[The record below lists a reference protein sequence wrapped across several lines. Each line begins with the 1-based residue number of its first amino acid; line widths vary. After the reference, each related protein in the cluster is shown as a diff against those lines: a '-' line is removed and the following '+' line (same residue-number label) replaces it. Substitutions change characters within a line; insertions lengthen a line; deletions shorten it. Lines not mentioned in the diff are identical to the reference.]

1 MKKFFNTLF
10 FKTFLVILMTFI
22 IGYLFISI
30 LAWDWTI
37 FFSKDVIVIG
47 YRMVLMAL
55 AMAFGFGTYLDE
67 GR

>member
-1 MKKFFNTLF
+1 MKKFFSTLF
-10 FKTFLVILMTFI
+10 FKTFLVVLMTLI

-37 FFSKDVIVIG
+37 FFSKDGIVIG
-47 YRMVLMAL
+47 YRMVLVGL
-55 AMAFGFGTYLDE
+55 AMAFGLGTYLDE

>member
-1 MKKFFNTLF
+1 MKKFFSTLF

-22 IGYLFISI
+22 VGYLFISI

>member
-10 FKTFLVILMTFI
+10 FKTFLVVLMTFV

-37 FFSKDVIVIG
+37 FFSKDVIIIG
-47 YRMVLMAL
+47 YRMVLIGL

>member
-1 MKKFFNTLF
+1 
-10 FKTFLVILMTFI
+10 MTFI
-22 IGYLFISI
+22 IGYSLISI

-37 FFSKDVIVIG
+37 FFSKDVIIIG
-47 YRMVLMAL
+47 YRMVLIGL

>member
-1 MKKFFNTLF
+1 
-10 FKTFLVILMTFI
+10 MTFI

-37 FFSKDVIVIG
+37 FFSKDVIIIG

-55 AMAFGFGTYLDE
+55 ATAFGFGTYLDAE
-67 GR
+67 R

>member
-10 FKTFLVILMTFI
+10 FKTFLVVLMTFI

-30 LAWDWTI
+30 LAWNWTI
-37 FFSKDVIVIG
+37 FFSKDVVIIG

-55 AMAFGFGTYLDE
+55 AMAFGFGTYLDRE
-67 GR
+67 R

>member
-10 FKTFLVILMTFI
+10 FKTFLVVLMTFI

-37 FFSKDVIVIG
+37 FFSKDVVIIG
-47 YRMVLMAL
+47 YRMVLIGL
-55 AMAFGFGTYLDE
+55 AMAFGLGTYLDE

>member
-22 IGYLFISI
+22 VGYLFISI
-30 LAWDWTI
+30 LAWDWII
-37 FFSKDVIVIG
+37 FFSKDVIIIG
-47 YRMVLMAL
+47 YRMVLIGL
-55 AMAFGFGTYLDE
+55 AMAFGLGTYLDE

>member
-10 FKTFLVILMTFI
+10 FKTFLVVLMTFI

-30 LAWDWTI
+30 LAWNWTI
-37 FFSKDVIVIG
+37 FFSKDVVIIG

-55 AMAFGFGTYLDE
+55 AMAFGFGTYLDAE
-67 GR
+67 R

>member
-22 IGYLFISI
+22 IGYLLISI

-37 FFSKDVIVIG
+37 FFSKDVIIIG
-47 YRMVLMAL
+47 YRMVLIGL
-55 AMAFGFGTYLDE
+55 AMAFGFGTYLDTE
-67 GR
+67 R

>member
-1 MKKFFNTLF
+1 MKKFFSTLF
-10 FKTFLVILMTFI
+10 FKTLLVILMTFI
-22 IGYLFISI
+22 IGYLLISI

-37 FFSKDVIVIG
+37 FFSKDVIIIG
-47 YRMVLMAL
+47 YRMILIGL

>member
-10 FKTFLVILMTFI
+10 FKTFLVVLMTFI
-22 IGYLFISI
+22 VGYLFISI

-37 FFSKDVIVIG
+37 FFSKDVIIIG
-47 YRMVLMAL
+47 YRMVLIGL

>member
-10 FKTFLVILMTFI
+10 FKTFLVVLMTFI
-22 IGYLFISI
+22 VGYLFISI
-30 LAWDWTI
+30 LAWDWAI
-37 FFSKDVIVIG
+37 FFSKDVVIIG
-47 YRMVLMAL
+47 YRMVLIGL

>member
-22 IGYLFISI
+22 IGYLLISI

-37 FFSKDVIVIG
+37 FFSKDVIIIG
-47 YRMVLMAL
+47 YRMVLIGL

>member
-10 FKTFLVILMTFI
+10 FKTFLVVLMTFI
-22 IGYLFISI
+22 VGYLFISI

-37 FFSKDVIVIG
+37 FFSKDVVIIG
-47 YRMVLMAL
+47 YRMILMAL

>member
-1 MKKFFNTLF
+1 
-10 FKTFLVILMTFI
+10 MTFI

-55 AMAFGFGTYLDE
+55 AMAFGFGTYLDAE
-67 GR
+67 R

>member
-10 FKTFLVILMTFI
+10 FKTFLVVLMTFI

>member
-10 FKTFLVILMTFI
+10 FKTFLVVLMTFI
-22 IGYLFISI
+22 VGYLFISI

-37 FFSKDVIVIG
+37 FFNKDVIIIG
-47 YRMVLMAL
+47 YRMVLIGL